1 MPNWCSNK
9 LFVKNLKTE
18 DQDLLLRLFDQNT
31 FCESILPQPDWANTP
46 NEKGK
51 LPLPDEEHPELGR
64 RFPDGTHDDRWYSWR
79 NENWGTK
86 WGECDVFGA
95 EVGNGGWFSVAY
107 LTAWSPLNENFLKA
121 FSQRFPGAR
130 ISTQYQEPGC
140 DYFGVTVAQDGI
152 VNDINGC
159 LSKVSNGWM
168 RENHPDLYERWEAS
182 RKEDYEG
189 EDDEDDLWE
198 ELWALWSEEESD
210 VVGMALV
217 HLQAHLEQSLEEK
230 LQMLE
235 EGV

>member
-1 MPNWCSNK
+1 MGITPIVIPSRDFMEFPRVDKSGNRTGVKALADAVLCRWCDFVMPNWCSNK

-18 DQDLLLRLFDQNT
+18 DQDLLLRLFDQET

-46 NEKGK
+46 NEKGE
-51 LPLPDEEHPELGR
+51 LPLPDEDHPELGR

-130 ISTQYQEPGC
+130 ISTQYQESGC
-140 DYFGVTVAQDGI
+140 DFMGSVARTASSTALD
-152 VNDINGC
+152 GC
-159 LSKVSNGWM
+159 LSTSATGG
-168 RENHPDLYERWEAS
+168 A
-182 RKEDYEG
+182 
-189 EDDEDDLWE
+189 
-198 ELWALWSEEESD
+198 
-210 VVGMALV
+210 
-217 HLQAHLEQSLEEK
+217 
-230 LQMLE
+230 
-235 EGV
+235 